1 MLLLTGWSQKSHLQ
15 VLLWF
20 VYPFPMVCK
29 KKGRDIFSSG
39 SAPVTLYEADI
50 GFVKAVF
57 ELHRACFISFLLW
70 CFVVLKQW
78 LLLSNNNSSIPSTT
92 LPCQELSM
100 PTRPSQILQQTTNT
114 QSSLWEKKVSSAVCG
129 VIKTDLIL
137 GSLLRTGNGNMKVNY
152 FNCPCVTDTIYYY
165 IWKKKID
172 FSCTISIAENNNKTR
187 KTRTVFKVVVNDLRI
202 LMWKYP

>member
-1 MLLLTGWSQKSHLQ
+1 MWVLFDQMWVLCVVAVAYWLKSKEPPSSPFVICLSVSYGMQK
-15 VLLWF
+15 
-20 VYPFPMVCK
+20 K

-70 CFVVLKQW
+70 CFVVLTQW
-78 LLLSNNNSSIPSTT
+78 LLFSNNNSSIPSTT
-92 LPCQELSM
+92 LLCQELSM

-114 QSSLWEKKVSSAVCG
+114 QSSLWEKKGSSAVCG

-165 IWKKKID
+165 IWKKKNR
-172 FSCTISIAENNNKTR
+172 F
-187 KTRTVFKVVVNDLRI
+187 FL
-202 LMWKYP
+202 